1 MESLPFLLELVRI
14 KKVESY
20 NDDIMILDNY
30 KVSHKLTSS
39 PKYSDVGFIEYDEL
53 DKDYKFAKSTYDKYL
68 LVKFL
73 KTIFYEFK
81 PETVNYHNY
90 NMIYQ
95 YYNKYDMIMQTF
107 GNIINNE
114 ERRLNDVR
122 KMND

>member
-1 MESLPFLLELVRI
+1 MV
-14 KKVESY
+14 
-20 NDDIMILDNY
+20 
-30 KVSHKLTSS
+30 
-39 PKYSDVGFIEYDEL
+39 
-53 DKDYKFAKSTYDKYL
+53 
-68 LVKFL
+68 VKFI
-73 KTIFYEFK
+73 KTIFYEFDPK
-81 PETVNYHNY
+81 TVNYHNY